1 MDQAKSGLVSGVAG
15 VIMVGVF
22 VMVAATQCQ
31 KRGNVEPSPGVTVT
45 VPRGKSPSPVAS
57 VKPSATGAIEEW
69 PDCGYAL
76 PTCVRQE
83 GETWYVIGDYEG
95 DKHPVT
101 LIRSEVRGSVL
112 YRFVRAS

>member
-1 MDQAKSGLVSGVAG
+1 MADTSATQGVRALLITVLIAG
-15 VIMVGVF
+15 
-22 VMVAATQCQ
+22 AATMIIS
-31 KRGNVEPSPGVTVT
+31 KMAIDNDTVWPSPSASAT
-45 VPRGKSPSPVAS
+45 AS
-57 VKPSATGAIEEW
+57 VKPSPSPKASATGAIEEW